1 MQTSGRA
8 TRRTIPNVT
17 TPTLR
22 IAHLYAEEMN
32 IYGDRGNIL
41 TLTKRAQWRGIPVE
55 IRAVGRGPDPDLS
68 DANLIF
74 WGGGQ
79 DRDQELVFKD
89 AAAHK
94 VTAIR
99 QAIERGAVV
108 LAVCGGYQ
116 LLGESYMTAEGKKLP
131 GLALVD
137 LYTVPGVKRN
147 IGNIVI
153 ETSDL
158 GLTPPTLV
166 GFENHSGKTYLGP
179 GLRPL
184 GRVLRGAGNNGEDQT
199 EGVADGNVFGT
210 YLHGSLLPKN
220 PHFADLLLKRALQ
233 RRGPVRFE
241 ALDDTMEMAAH
252 NAVRE
257 RIGARRG
264 PKPTG
269 RWAASS
275 HRSRWPPRQP

>member
-1 MQTSGRA
+1 
-8 TRRTIPNVT
+8 VT

-22 IAHLYAEEMN
+22 IAHLYADEMN

-41 TLTKRAQWRGIPVE
+41 TLTRRAEWRGIAVE
-55 IRAVGRGPDPDLS
+55 IRAIGRGPAPDLS
-68 DANLIF
+68 DTDLIF

-94 VTAIR
+94 VAAIR
-99 QAIERGAVV
+99 RAIDAGAVV

-116 LLGESYMTAEGKKLP
+116 LLGESYVTADGKKLP
-131 GLALVD
+131 GLGLVD
-137 LYTVPGVKRN
+137 LHTVPGARRN

-153 ETSDL
+153 ETTDL

-184 GRVLRGAGNNGEDQT
+184 GRVLRGAGNNGEDHA
-199 EGVADGNVFGT
+199 EGVVAGNVFGT

-220 PHFADLLLKRALQ
+220 PHFADLLIERAL
-233 RRGPVRFE
+233 
-241 ALDDTMEMAAH
+241 
-252 NAVRE
+252 
-257 RIGARRG
+257 
-264 PKPTG
+264 
-269 RWAASS
+269 
-275 HRSRWPPRQP
+275 RSRLTGGLAPLPATEEMEAHQSVSERVLRRPANARS

>member
-22 IAHLYAEEMN
+22 IAHLYADEMN

-116 LLGESYMTAEGKKLP
+116 LLGEYYVTADGKKLP
-131 GLALVD
+131 GLGLVD
-137 LYTVPGVKRN
+137 LHTVPGQRRN

-179 GLRPL
+179 GLQPL
-184 GRVLRGAGNNGEDQT
+184 GRVLRGAGNNGEDGN
-199 EGVADGNVFGT
+199 EGVMRGNVFGT

-220 PHFADLLLKRALQ
+220 PHFADLLIERALMRKGIQ
-233 RRGPVRFE
+233 RLAGLAATEELE
-241 ALDDTMEMAAH
+241 AH
-252 NAVRE
+252 QSVSE
-257 RIGARRG
+257 RVL
-264 PKPTG
+264 G
-269 RWAASS
+269 RSAST
-275 HRSRWPPRQP
+275 RS